1 MYKESKYTLTYKND
15 DHYLL
20 FNTYSGSICDITS
33 EEYEEYRLYINKK
46 HSENDILI
54 ETLHKLG
61 FLIDEDK
68 DETKI
73 LNLMRIRNALQTQ
86 NLFFRIIPSTACNAR
101 CFYCYEEGIK
111 FDTMDQS
118 IIPSIIQFI
127 SNHIKNDT
135 KHVTIQWYGGEPLLQ
150 IDTIKKITIQLKELF
165 KKRKVNYT
173 FSMISNGILLNQ
185 SMMHIIKNELEIKKI
200 QITLD
205 GYGET
210 YNKRKS
216 YIQNMKNPF
225 EKIIKNIDLL
235 EKNHINVNIRLNC
248 DGTNFENMKMLIEFL
263 GYKYTKSY
271 YVNVYAYPLY
281 GCYKKSKNKS
291 DSENILDKNA
301 FLEIVTLLIKNG
313 LLKVPNFKIRK
324 NSCGATHLN
333 SFFILP
339 NGNLVK
345 CMMDTNDT
353 VGNVFTGVKLNDSYF
368 KWCDFNIPNECLN
381 CKILPLCQGG
391 CRAGHCGLTQNK
403 CFVYKDIIN
412 ELLLLND
419 DLFINN

>member
-135 KHVTIQWYGGEPLLQ
+135 KHVTI
-150 IDTIKKITIQLKELF
+150 
-165 KKRKVNYT
+165 
-173 FSMISNGILLNQ
+173 
-185 SMMHIIKNELEIKKI
+185 H
-200 QITLD
+200 
-205 GYGET
+205 
-210 YNKRKS
+210 
-216 YIQNMKNPF
+216 
-225 EKIIKNIDLL
+225 
-235 EKNHINVNIRLNC
+235 
-248 DGTNFENMKMLIEFL
+248 
-263 GYKYTKSY
+263 
-271 YVNVYAYPLY
+271 
-281 GCYKKSKNKS
+281 
-291 DSENILDKNA
+291 
-301 FLEIVTLLIKNG
+301 
-313 LLKVPNFKIRK
+313 
-324 NSCGATHLN
+324 
-333 SFFILP
+333 
-339 NGNLVK
+339 
-345 CMMDTNDT
+345 
-353 VGNVFTGVKLNDSYF
+353 
-368 KWCDFNIPNECLN
+368 
-381 CKILPLCQGG
+381 
-391 CRAGHCGLTQNK
+391 
-403 CFVYKDIIN
+403 
-412 ELLLLND
+412 
-419 DLFINN
+419 